1 MYDGP
6 NTIENYF
13 SLIKSEM
20 VAPDECVILLQV
32 VKQGPRLFVWCVL
45 LFSTHVSQGYHAH
58 WLEAAEGEST
68 EDLTREVF
76 VDWAKSSTQLLKFQ
90 WLKLS
95 HMTLQTTSET
105 AKYSLGGSH
114 RFW

>member
-1 MYDGP
+1 M
-6 NTIENYF
+6 
-13 SLIKSEM
+13 
-20 VAPDECVILLQV
+20 
-32 VKQGPRLFVWCVL
+32 
-45 LFSTHVSQGYHAH
+45 
-58 WLEAAEGEST
+58 
-68 EDLTREVF
+68 
-76 VDWAKSSTQLLKFQ
+76 DWAKSGTQLLKFQ